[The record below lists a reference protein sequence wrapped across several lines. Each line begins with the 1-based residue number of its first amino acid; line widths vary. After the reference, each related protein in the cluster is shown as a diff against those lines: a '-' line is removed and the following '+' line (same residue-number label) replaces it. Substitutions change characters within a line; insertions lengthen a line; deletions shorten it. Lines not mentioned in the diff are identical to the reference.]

1 MGQTRDRLS
10 KLVGQPKKVRIT
22 RGFPGEPIHN
32 GFVLGL
38 GRDLVLL
45 HQFHDFYP
53 EGYTALRVADI
64 KRVRSGEHERF
75 WERMFRG
82 EGLMGRVG
90 IPYEVPLDDFRS
102 LLTALHGRGQH
113 VIIECE
119 GRETEDDDDFFIGRV
134 VSLDDESVSVLYFDS
149 LGTWDDEPSV
159 IDYADITK
167 VQFDTPYIN
176 TITKYLKGPPPGS
189 GLDPASV

>member
-10 KLVGQPKKVRIT
+10 KLVGLPKFAHIT
-22 RGFPGEPIHN
+22 RGYPGEPSHI

-53 EGYTALRVADI
+53 EGYTALRVADV
-64 KRVRSGEHERF
+64 KRVRSGEQERF
-75 WERMFRG
+75 WEVMLRG

-102 LLTALHGRGQH
+102 LLAALDGRGQH
-113 VIIECE
+113 VVIECE
-119 GRETEDDDDFFIGRV
+119 DRRTPEYDEFHIGRMVALDDDSISIRC
-134 VSLDDESVSVLYFDS
+134 FDS
-149 LGTWDDEPSV
+149 MGRWDDEPR
-159 IDYADITK
+159 IIAYGHITRI
-167 VQFDTPYIN
+167 QFDTPYIN
-176 TITKYLKGPPPGS
+176 TMIRYVEGS
-189 GLDPASV
+189 PSDNGRRGR

>member
-10 KLVGQPKKVRIT
+10 KLVGTPKMAHVT
-22 RGFPGEPIHN
+22 RGYPGDPTHN

-38 GRDLVLL
+38 GRDLVLI

-53 EGYTALRVADI
+53 EGYTALRVADV

-75 WERMFRG
+75 WEEMLRG
-82 EGLMGRVG
+82 EGLMERVG

-102 LLTALHGRGQH
+102 LLAALHGRGQH

-119 GRETEDDDDFFIGRV
+119 DRRTPEYDEFHIGRIV
-134 VSLDDESVSVLYFDS
+134 GLDDETVSIRCFDPM
-149 LGTWDDEPSV
+149 GQWDDEPRIIAYNEV
-159 IDYADITK
+159 TK
-167 VQFDTPYIN
+167 IQFDTPYIN
-176 TITKYLKGPPPGS
+176 TLTRYLEDLPTKNGRRWR
-189 GLDPASV
+189 

>member
-10 KLVGQPKKVRIT
+10 KVVGRLKMAHIL
-22 RGFPGEPIHN
+22 RGYPGDPTHN

-64 KRVRSGEHERF
+64 KRVRSGAHERS
-75 WERMFRG
+75 WETMFRG
-82 EGLMGRVG
+82 EGLLDRVG
-90 IPYEVPLDDFRS
+90 IPYEVPLDDYRS
-102 LLTALHGRGQH
+102 LLAALHGGGQH

-119 GRETEDDDDFFIGRV
+119 DRRTPEDDDFFIGPV
-134 VSLDDESVSVLYFDS
+134 VTLDDESVLIQHFDS
-149 LGTWDDEPSV
+149 MGGWYDGPSV
-159 IDYADITK
+159 VAFSDITK
-167 VQFDTPYIN
+167 IQFDTPYIN
-176 TITKYLKGPPPGS
+176 TISKYLKELPPT
-189 GLDPASV
+189 

>member
-10 KLVGQPKKVRIT
+10 KLACTPKMAHIT
-22 RGFPGEPIHN
+22 RGYPGEPTQN

-53 EGYTALRVADI
+53 EGYTALRAADV

-75 WERMFRG
+75 WEEMFRG
-82 EGLMGRVG
+82 EGLMDQVG
-90 IPYEVPLDDFRS
+90 ISYEVPLDDFRS
-102 LLTALHGRGQH
+102 LLATLHGRGQH

-119 GRETEDDDDFFIGRV
+119 DRRTEEYEEFYIGRIFALAGET
-134 VSLDDESVSVLYFDS
+134 VSIRCFDS
-149 LGTWDDEPSV
+149 MGRWDDEPC
-159 IDYADITK
+159 IIAYGDITK
-167 VQFDTPYIN
+167 IQFDTPYID
-176 TITKYLKGPPPGS
+176 TMTKYLKEQ
-189 GLDPASV
+189 

>member
-10 KLVGQPKKVRIT
+10 KLVGQPKFAHVT
-22 RGFPGEPIHN
+22 RGYPGDPAHS
-32 GFVLGL
+32 GFVLEL

-75 WERMFRG
+75 WEAMFRG
-82 EGLMGRVG
+82 KDLMERVG

-102 LLTALHGRGQH
+102 LLAALDGRGQH

-119 GRETEDDDDFFIGRV
+119 DRRTEEYDEFYIGRIV
-134 VSLDDESVSVLYFDS
+134 ALEDETVSIRYFDS
-149 LGTWDDEPSV
+149 MGRWDEEPC
-159 IDYADITK
+159 IIACGDITK
-167 VQFDTPYIN
+167 IQFDTPYIN
-176 TITKYLKGPPPGS
+176 TMSKYLREP
-189 GLDPASV
+189 

>member
-1 MGQTRDRLS
+1 MSQTRDRLA
-10 KLVGQPKKVRIT
+10 KLVGQSRKARLT
-22 RGFPGEPIHN
+22 RGYPGEPAHN

-38 GRDLVLL
+38 GEELVLL

-82 EGLMGRVG
+82 EGLMDRVG

-102 LLTALHGRGQH
+102 LLAALQRRGQH
-113 VIIECE
+113 VIVECE
-119 GRETEDDDDFFIGRV
+119 DRRAADDDDFFIGRV
-134 VSLDDESVSVLYFDS
+134 VALDEEAVSILNFDPLGRWDEQPCIVLYRD
-149 LGTWDDEPSV
+149 V
-159 IDYADITK
+159 TK

-176 TITKYLKGPPPGS
+176 TITKYLEGPPIEDGRR
-189 GLDPASV
+189 